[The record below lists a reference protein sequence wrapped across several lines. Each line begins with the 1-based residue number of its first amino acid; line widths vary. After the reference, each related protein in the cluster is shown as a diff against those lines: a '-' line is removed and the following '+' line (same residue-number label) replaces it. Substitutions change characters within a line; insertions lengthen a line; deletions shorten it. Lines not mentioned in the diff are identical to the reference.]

1 MWKLEN
7 FITDSSINTP
17 IYIFIIN
24 QIISLFLAL
33 IVSYIYTLFGKSLSN
48 RKEFSNIFVLLSMTT
63 MLIITIVKS
72 SLALSLG
79 LVGALSIVRFRTA
92 IKEPEELSYA
102 FLSIAIGLGLGANQ
116 RLTTIIGTLLI
127 LTLVVIRSKFSKK
140 NRENYMNLIITSSNN
155 NDLDLDEVVSE
166 ISKFSNS
173 VRLKRLSENKDFLES
188 SLTINIESFDKLIK
202 IRNSLK
208 INYPNLTINFLD
220 DSGILNN

>member
-1 MWKLEN
+1 MEN

>member
-1 MWKLEN
+1 MEKLLVD
-7 FITDSSINTP
+7 TTSNTP
-17 IYIFIIN
+17 VYIFAIN
-24 QIISLFLAL
+24 QLISLVLSL
-33 IVSYIYTLFGKSLSN
+33 IVSYIYSRFGKSLSN
-48 RKEFSNIFVLLSMTT
+48 RREFSNIFVLLSMTT

-102 FLSIAIGLGLGANQ
+102 FLCIAIGLGLGANQ
-116 RLTTIIGTLLI
+116 GLTTIIGTFLI

-140 NRENYMNLIITSSNN
+140 SRANFMNLIITSSNK
-155 NDLDLDEVVSE
+155 NDLDLDKIVSE

-173 VRLKRLSENKDFLES
+173 VRLKRLSENNNSLES
-188 SLTINIESFDKLIK
+188 SLTINIENFDNLLK
-202 IRNSLK
+202 IRNFLK

>member
-1 MWKLEN
+1 MEN

-140 NRENYMNLIITSSNN
+140 NSENYMNLIITSSNN
-155 NDLDLDEVVSE
+155 KDLDLDEVVSE

-188 SLTINIESFDKLIK
+188 SLTINVESFDKLIK

>member
-1 MWKLEN
+1 MED

-155 NDLDLDEVVSE
+155 NNLDLDEVVSE

-173 VRLKRLSENKDFLES
+173 VKLKRLSENKDFLES

>member
-1 MWKLEN
+1 M
-7 FITDSSINTP
+7 
-17 IYIFIIN
+17 IN
-24 QIISLFLAL
+24 QIISLVLAL
-33 IVSYIYTLFGKSLSN
+33 IVSYVYTNYGKSLSN

>member
-1 MWKLEN
+1 
-7 FITDSSINTP
+7 
-17 IYIFIIN
+17 
-24 QIISLFLAL
+24 
-33 IVSYIYTLFGKSLSN
+33 
-48 RKEFSNIFVLLSMTT
+48 MTT

-116 RLTTIIGTLLI
+116 RLTTIIGTFII
-127 LTLVVIRSKFSKK
+127 LTLVFLRSKFSKK
-140 NRENYMNLIITSSNN
+140 SRASYMNLIISSPNK
-155 NDLDLDEVVSE
+155 NDLDLDKIVAN

-173 VRLKRLSENKDFLES
+173 VRLKRLSESNNSLES
-188 SLTINIESFDKLIK
+188 SLTINIENFDNL
-202 IRNSLK
+202 LK
-208 INYPNLTINFLD
+208 IKNFLNKNYPEITINFLD

>member
-1 MWKLEN
+1 MEN

-173 VRLKRLSENKDFLES
+173 VRIKRLSENKDFLES

>member
-1 MWKLEN
+1 MEN
-7 FITDSSINTP
+7 LITDSSINTP

-33 IVSYIYTLFGKSLSN
+33 IVSYIYTVFGKSLSN

-140 NRENYMNLIITSSNN
+140 NRENYMNLIITFSNN
-155 NDLDLDEVVSE
+155 NDIDLDEVVSE

-188 SLTINIESFDKLIK
+188 SLTINIENFDKLIK
-202 IRNSLK
+202 IRNFLK

>member
-1 MWKLEN
+1 
-7 FITDSSINTP
+7 
-17 IYIFIIN
+17 
-24 QIISLFLAL
+24 
-33 IVSYIYTLFGKSLSN
+33 
-48 RKEFSNIFVLLSMTT
+48 MTT

-102 FLSIAIGLGLGANQ
+102 FLCIAIGLGLGANQ
-116 RLTTIIGTLLI
+116 RLTTIIGTSLI
-127 LTLVVIRSKFSKK
+127 LTLVVIRSNFSKK
-140 NRENYMNLIITSSNN
+140 SRTNFMNLIITCSNK
-155 NDLDLDEVVSE
+155 NDLDLDKIVSE

-173 VRLKRLSENKDFLES
+173 VRLKRLSENNNSLES
-188 SLTINIESFDKLIK
+188 SLSINIENFDNLLK
-202 IRNSLK
+202 IRNFLK

>member
-1 MWKLEN
+1 MEN

-24 QIISLFLAL
+24 QIIALFLAL
-33 IVSYIYTLFGKSLSN
+33 TVSYIYTLYGKSLSN

-127 LTLVVIRSKFSKK
+127 LTLVVIRSKFSNKR
-140 NRENYMNLIITSSNN
+140 RENYMNLIITSSNN
-155 NDLDLDEVVSE
+155 NDLDLDKIVSE

-173 VRLKRLSENKDFLES
+173 VRLKRLSENNDSLES
-188 SLTINIESFDKLIK
+188 SLTINIESFEKLIK
-202 IRNSLK
+202 IRNFLK
-208 INYPNLTINFLD
+208 MNYPNLTINFLD

>member
-1 MWKLEN
+1 MEN

-116 RLTTIIGTLLI
+116 RLTTIIGTLLK
-127 LTLVVIRSKFSKK
+127 LTLVVIRSIFSKR

>member
-1 MWKLEN
+1 LEK
-7 FITDSSINTP
+7 FLTEASSNIP
-17 IYIFIIN
+17 IYIFVIN
-24 QIISLFLAL
+24 QIISLVLAL
-33 IVSYIYTLFGKSLSN
+33 IVSYVYSKYGKSLSN

-116 RLTTIIGTLLI
+116 RLTTIIGTFII
-127 LTLVVIRSKFSKK
+127 LTLVFLRSKFSKK
-140 NRENYMNLIITSSNN
+140 SRASYMNLIISSPNK
-155 NDLDLDEVVSE
+155 NDLDLDKIVAN

-173 VRLKRLSENKDFLES
+173 VRLKRLSESNNSLES
-188 SLTINIESFDKLIK
+188 SLTINIENFDNL
-202 IRNSLK
+202 LK
-208 INYPNLTINFLD
+208 IKNFLNKNYPEITINFLD

>member
-1 MWKLEN
+1 MEKFL
-7 FITDSSINTP
+7 IDTTSNTP
-17 IYIFIIN
+17 VYIFAIN
-24 QIISLFLAL
+24 QLITLFLAL
-33 IVSYIYTLFGKSLSN
+33 IVSYIYSRYGKSLSN
-48 RKEFSNIFVLLSMTT
+48 RREFSNIFVLLSMTT

-102 FLSIAIGLGLGANQ
+102 FLCIAIGLGLGANQ
-116 RLTTIIGTLLI
+116 RLTTIIGTSLI
-127 LTLVVIRSKFSKK
+127 LTLVVIRSNFSKK
-140 NRENYMNLIITSSNN
+140 SRTNFMNLIITCSNK
-155 NDLDLDEVVSE
+155 NDLDLDKIVSE

-173 VRLKRLSENKDFLES
+173 VRLKRLSENNNSLES
-188 SLTINIESFDKLIK
+188 SLSINIENFDNLLK
-202 IRNSLK
+202 IRNFLK